1 MKKTLVKKTII
12 ITSML
17 LVFSSIAVFAATLMT
32 YNGSGIRGKYS
43 VNNFSVNSTKTI
55 YINHRNN
62 SWNNVAAS
70 SKVMEVQVHK
80 RNSIGLYNSTGMQFT
95 VSGTS
100 SKTQA
105 YSIGSGTYKLYFHA
119 PYNPAA
125 ADISG
130 SVTD

>member
-1 MKKTLVKKTII
+1 MKKTLLKKTII

-17 LVFSSIAVFAATLMT
+17 LMFSSMMVFAATLMT

-55 YINHRNN
+55 YINHTNS
-62 SWNNVAAS
+62 SWNNVASS
-70 SKVMEVQVHK
+70 SKYMEVQVHK
-80 RNSIGLYNSTGMQFT
+80 RNAIGLYSATGMQFN
-95 VSGTS
+95 VYGTS

-105 YSIGSGTYKLYFHA
+105 YSVGSGTYKLYFHA
-119 PYNPAA
+119 PVNPAA
-125 ADISG
+125 ADIYG